1 MSRLKRIAHARLAV
15 AAVTVAGTFGVAA
28 GLPVASKADPSLS
41 QLHSSLDAAQ
51 AQAQDLS
58 GKVAHLSGMID
69 SLGSQIAFVRKREAA
84 VRAQLESERA
94 SLQRTTVALVRER
107 RVLRRLVARL
117 HRALSVLA
125 NQLVSSYERDN
136 PDLLTVMLESNGFSQ
151 LVNQLAYMRNAE
163 QEQKTEIRIT
173 RHARNQVHAA
183 TVRLKNLQAAYKQ
196 MTLAS
201 AQREQ
206 AIVGMNSL
214 LNSREVALQQARAAQ
229 ATALSAAQARGQAL
243 QSEIARVQAQQ
254 AALARARA
262 LQAAAERAA
271 QATPPLPKPASPQPS
286 PKPARPQP
294 SPKPA
299 RPRPSAQPSPPTPT
313 PSGPQASGGWV
324 IPGAIVACESGG
336 QNLTPN
342 SAGASGYYQII
353 PGTWREFGGT
363 GPAAYLAS
371 KAEQD
376 RVASRIWS
384 GAGWQAWDC
393 ARMLGIH

>member
-1 MSRLKRIAHARLAV
+1 MTRLTRIVHARVAV
-15 AAVTVAGTFGVAA
+15 AAVTVAGMLGFAA
-28 GLPVASKADPSLS
+28 VLPVASKADPSLS

-51 AQAQDLS
+51 VQAQDLS
-58 GKVAHLSGMID
+58 GRVAHLSGMIN
-69 SLGSQIAFVRKREAA
+69 SLGSQIAFVQQREAA
-84 VRAQLESERA
+84 VQAQLAGERA

-107 RVLRRLVARL
+107 RVLRRLITRL
-117 HRALSVLA
+117 HRAQSVLA
-125 NQLVSSYERDN
+125 DQLVSSYERDN
-136 PDLLTVMLESNGFSQ
+136 PDLLTVMLDSSGFSQ
-151 LVNQLAYMRNAE
+151 LVNQLTYMRHAE
-163 QEQKTEIRIT
+163 QEQKSEIRIT
-173 RHARNQVHAA
+173 RQTRNQVHTAA
-183 TVRLKNLQAAYKQ
+183 IRLAKLQATYKE
-196 MTLAS
+196 MALAS

-206 AIVGMNSL
+206 ALVGMNSL
-214 LNSREVALQQARAAQ
+214 LNSRESALQQARAAQ

-262 LQAAAERAA
+262 QQAAAERAA
-271 QATPPLPKPASPQPS
+271 RATPTLPKPQASQTTSAPQASQTTSTPS
-286 PKPARPQP
+286 
-294 SPKPA
+294 
-299 RPRPSAQPSPPTPT
+299 
-313 PSGPQASGGWV
+313 PSGPQVSGGWV

-353 PGTWREFGGT
+353 PSTWQEYGGT

-371 KAEQD
+371 RAEQD
-376 RVASRIWS
+376 RVASRIWA

>member
-28 GLPVASKADPSLS
+28 GLPVASNADPSLS

-51 AQAQDLS
+51 AQAHDLS

-94 SLQRTTVALVRER
+94 SLQRTAVALVRER

-117 HRALSVLA
+117 HRARSVLA

-151 LVNQLAYMRNAE
+151 LVNQLAYMRNA
-163 QEQKTEIRIT
+163 QREQKTEIRIT

-183 TVRLKNLQAAYKQ
+183 TVRLKKLQAAYKQ
-196 MTLAS
+196 MALAS

-262 LQAAAERAA
+262 QQAAAERAA
-271 QATPPLPKPASPQPS
+271 RATPTLPKPASPPPS
-286 PKPARPQP
+286 PKPRRPRSSPQP
-294 SPKPA
+294 S
-299 RPRPSAQPSPPTPT
+299 PT

-353 PGTWREFGGT
+353 PSTWREFGGT

>member
-1 MSRLKRIAHARLAV
+1 
-15 AAVTVAGTFGVAA
+15 
-28 GLPVASKADPSLS
+28 
-41 QLHSSLDAAQ
+41 
-51 AQAQDLS
+51 
-58 GKVAHLSGMID
+58 MID
-69 SLGSQIAFVRKREAA
+69 SLGSQIAFVRQREAA
-84 VRAQLESERA
+84 VRAQLESERV
-94 SLQRTTVALVRER
+94 SLQRTTVALVHER

-117 HRALSVLA
+117 HRAQSVLA

-136 PDLLTVMLESNGFSQ
+136 PDLLTVMLDSNGFSQ
-151 LVNQLAYMRNAE
+151 LVSQLTDMRKAQ

-173 RHARNQVHAA
+173 RHARHQVHAA
-183 TVRLKNLQAAYKQ
+183 TVRLAKLQATYRQ
-196 MTLAS
+196 MAMAS
-201 AQREQ
+201 AQRDQ
-206 AIVGMNSL
+206 ALVGMNSL
-214 LNSREVALQQARAAQ
+214 LNSREVALGRARAAQ

-262 LQAAAERAA
+262 QQAAAERAA
-271 QATPPLPKPASPQPS
+271 QATPTLPQPGSPPPSPKRANPPPSLKPSRPHPSSKPSHPQPSPKPSRPQPSPPASPQPS
-286 PKPARPQP
+286 
-294 SPKPA
+294 
-299 RPRPSAQPSPPTPT
+299 PT

-342 SAGASGYYQII
+342 SAGASGFYQII
-353 PGTWREFGGT
+353 PSTWKEFGGT

-393 ARMLGIH
+393 ARILGIH

>member
-1 MSRLKRIAHARLAV
+1 MTRLKRIAHARVTA
-15 AAVTVAGTFGVAA
+15 AAVTIAGMFGIAA
-28 GLPVASKADPSLS
+28 GLPVASSADPSLG

-51 AQAQDLS
+51 VQAQDLS
-58 GKVAHLSGMID
+58 ARVAHLSGMIN
-69 SLGSQIAFVRKREAA
+69 SLGSQIAFVQQREAA
-84 VRAQLESERA
+84 VQAQLASERA

-117 HRALSVLA
+117 DRAQSVLA

-136 PDLLTVMLESNGFSQ
+136 PDLLTVLLDSNGFSA
-151 LVNQLAYMRNAE
+151 LVNQLTYMRRAE
-163 QEQKTEIRIT
+163 QEQKSEIRIT
-173 RHARNQVHAA
+173 RRARNQVHAA
-183 TVRLKNLQAAYKQ
+183 TVRLAKLQATYRQ
-196 MTLAS
+196 MALAS

-206 AIVGMNSL
+206 ALVGMNSL
-214 LNSREVALQQARAAQ
+214 LNSREAALQQARAAQ

-254 AALARARA
+254 AA
-262 LQAAAERAA
+262 AERAA
-271 QATPPLPKPASPQPS
+271 QATPNLPKPAGSPAS
-286 PKPARPQP
+286 
-294 SPKPA
+294 
-299 RPRPSAQPSPPTPT
+299 PT

-353 PGTWREFGGT
+353 PSTWKEFGGT

-376 RVASRIWS
+376 QVAARIWA

>member
-1 MSRLKRIAHARLAV
+1 V
-15 AAVTVAGTFGVAA
+15 FGVAA
-28 GLPVASKADPSLS
+28 AVPVASSADPSLS
-41 QLHSSLDAAQ
+41 QLHSSLQAAQ
-51 AQAQDLS
+51 VQAQILS
-58 GKVAHLSGMID
+58 SRVAHLSGLI
-69 SLGSQIAFVRKREAA
+69 STLGSQIAFVQQREAA
-84 VRAQLESERA
+84 VRAQLASERA
-94 SLQRTTVALVRER
+94 LLQRTTVALARER
-107 RVLRRLVARL
+107 RVLKRLIARL
-117 HRALSVLA
+117 HRAQSVLA

-136 PDLLTVMLESNGFSQ
+136 PDLLSVVLDSNGFSQ
-151 LVNQLAYMRNAE
+151 LINQLTYLGSAE
-163 QEQKTEIRIT
+163 REQKTEIRVT
-173 RHARNQVHAA
+173 RQARNQVHAA
-183 TVRLKNLQAAYKQ
+183 TVRLAALQATYRR

-201 AQREQ
+201 AQRER
-206 AIVGMNSL
+206 ALVGMNAL
-214 LNSREVALQQARAAQ
+214 LDSREAALQQARAAQ

-254 AALARARA
+254 AALARAQA
-262 LQAAAERAA
+262 QQAAAERSA
-271 QATPPLPKPASPQPS
+271 QATPAL
-286 PKPARPQP
+286 
-294 SPKPA
+294 
-299 RPRPSAQPSPPTPT
+299 PT

-353 PGTWREFGGT
+353 PSTWREFGGT

-376 RVASRIWS
+376 AVAARIWS

>member
-1 MSRLKRIAHARLAV
+1 
-15 AAVTVAGTFGVAA
+15 
-28 GLPVASKADPSLS
+28 
-41 QLHSSLDAAQ
+41 
-51 AQAQDLS
+51 
-58 GKVAHLSGMID
+58 MID
-69 SLGSQIAFVRKREAA
+69 SLGSQIAFVRQRESA
-84 VRAQLESERA
+84 VRAQLESERG

-107 RVLRRLVARL
+107 RTLRRLVARL
-117 HRALSVLA
+117 HRAQSVLA

-136 PDLLTVMLESNGFSQ
+136 PDLLTVMLDANGFSQ
-151 LVNQLAYMRNAE
+151 LVNQLTYIRNAE

-173 RHARNQVHAA
+173 RRARRQVHAA
-183 TVRLKNLQAAYKQ
+183 TVRLAKLQAAYKQ
-196 MTLAS
+196 MALSS

-206 AIVGMNSL
+206 ALVGMNSL
-214 LNSREVALQQARAAQ
+214 LDSRETALRQARAAQ

-254 AALARARA
+254 AALARAKA
-262 LQAAAERAA
+262 QQAAAERAA
-271 QATPPLPKPASPQPS
+271 RAKPTLPEPASPPPSAQPSRPRPSSQPSPAPSPQPS
-286 PKPARPQP
+286 P
-294 SPKPA
+294 
-299 RPRPSAQPSPPTPT
+299 T
-313 PSGPQASGGWV
+313 PSGPRASGGWV

-353 PGTWREFGGT
+353 PSTWREFGGT

-393 ARMLGIH
+393 ARILGIH

>member
-1 MSRLKRIAHARLAV
+1 MTRLKRIAHARLAV
-15 AAVTVAGTFGVAA
+15 AAVTVAGMFAA
-28 GLPVASKADPSLS
+28 AAALPVASNAEPSLS

-58 GKVAHLSGMID
+58 ANVAHLSGMVN
-69 SLGSQIAFVRKREAA
+69 SLGSQIAFVQQREAA
-84 VRAQLESERA
+84 VRAQLASEQA
-94 SLQRTTVALVRER
+94 TLQRTTAALVRER
-107 RVLRRLVARL
+107 RVLSRLIARL
-117 HRALSVLA
+117 HRAQSVLA

-136 PDLLTVMLESNGFSQ
+136 PDLLTVMLDSNGFSQ
-151 LVNQLAYMRNAE
+151 LVNQLTYIRSAE

-173 RHARNQVHAA
+173 RQARNQVHAA
-183 TVRLKNLQAAYKQ
+183 TIRLRKLQTTYKQ
-196 MTLAS
+196 MTVAT

-206 AIVGMNSL
+206 ALVGMNSL
-214 LNSREVALQQARAAQ
+214 LNSREAALQQARAAQ

-254 AALARARA
+254 AALARAQA
-262 LQAAAERAA
+262 QQAAAERAA
-271 QATPPLPKPASPQPS
+271 QATPTLPKP
-286 PKPARPQP
+286 
-294 SPKPA
+294 
-299 RPRPSAQPSPPTPT
+299 SPPQASQTSSVPQSSPT
-313 PSGPQASGGWV
+313 PSGQQVSGGWV

-353 PGTWREFGGT
+353 PSTWQEYGGT

-371 KAEQD
+371 RAEQD
-376 RVASRIWS
+376 RIASRIWA